1 MNILRKYHDIL
12 VNNLKEIYGE
22 SLNPNISLEFPKD
35 PSMGDISTNA
45 VMILTKELSLEK
57 DKIIKDVSDI
67 FYKTGDFKTIN
78 VVGSGFINLIFKDN
92 ILQDLILKI
101 LNKKEIFGH
110 SDLGKGK
117 KINIEY
123 VSANPTGPLHVG
135 HTRGAVFGDVLSNI
149 MEFVGFKV
157 CREYYIND
165 SGEQVNKLAHSTYIR
180 YLQALGEETKEIEDG
195 FYPGEYLIEL
205 GKTLKDQHNDK
216 FVNSPEEEWIDIF
229 RESSIEHIMN
239 LIKEDL
245 NSLGVHHDVFTS
257 EKYLLDSNIV
267 SSVYEELDR
276 KELLYEGI
284 STSPKGNNN
293 EEWTERKHILFKSK
307 KFGDDEDRVV
317 KKHDGSWT
325 YFMPDIAY
333 HKNKFD
339 RGFSQMINILGAD
352 HSGYISRMKSAI
364 KAITQDKAI
373 FDIKTCQLV
382 KLTRG
387 GQPVKM
393 SKRSGNFITLKE
405 IIEEVGSDAIRFMMV
420 SRKGEAKLDFDF
432 ELFKKENNDNPV
444 FYVQYAHARICSL
457 LKNASN
463 SLKIDIDDNL
473 LANSNLS
480 LLNNKIEL
488 DIIKLIASYPKIVEQ
503 AASHKEPHRVPF
515 YLRDL
520 SSAFHQYWNLKI
532 NDERVKIVDE
542 NDIEST
548 LSRLTLLRV
557 VAITISSALSILGIK
572 ALNELR

>member
-12 VNNLKEIYGE
+12 VNNLKEIYGK

-57 DKIIKDVSDI
+57 DKLIKDVSHI
-67 FYKTGDFKTIN
+67 FNKTGDFKTIN

-92 ILQDLILKI
+92 ILRDLILEI

-149 MEFVGFKV
+149 MEFVGFEV

-180 YLQALGEETKEIEDG
+180 YLQALGEKTKEIEDG

-205 GKTLKDQHNDK
+205 GATLKDQHNDK
-216 FVNSPEEEWIDIF
+216 FVNSPEDEWIDIF
-229 RESSIEHIMN
+229 REASIEHIMN
-239 LIKEDL
+239 LIKKDL

-267 SSVYEELDR
+267 SSVYEELDK

-284 STSPKGNNN
+284 STPPKANNN

-333 HKNKFD
+333 HKNKYD

-382 KLTRG
+382 KLTRN

-393 SKRSGNFITLKE
+393 SKRSGDFITLKE
-405 IIEEVGSDAIRFMMV
+405 ILDEVGSDAIRFMMV

-463 SLKIDIDDNL
+463 NLKIDIDDNL
-473 LANSNLS
+473 LSNSDLS

-488 DIIKLIASYPKIVEQ
+488 EIIKLIASYPKIVEQ
-503 AASHKEPHRVPF
+503 AASHKEPHRVSF

>member
-1 MNILRKYHDIL
+1 
-12 VNNLKEIYGE
+12 
-22 SLNPNISLEFPKD
+22 
-35 PSMGDISTNA
+35 
-45 VMILTKELSLEK
+45 
-57 DKIIKDVSDI
+57 
-67 FYKTGDFKTIN
+67 
-78 VVGSGFINLIFKDN
+78 
-92 ILQDLILKI
+92 
-101 LNKKEIFGH
+101 
-110 SDLGKGK
+110 
-117 KINIEY
+117 
-123 VSANPTGPLHVG
+123 
-135 HTRGAVFGDVLSNI
+135 
-149 MEFVGFKV
+149 
-157 CREYYIND
+157 
-165 SGEQVNKLAHSTYIR
+165 
-180 YLQALGEETKEIEDG
+180 
-195 FYPGEYLIEL
+195 
-205 GKTLKDQHNDK
+205 
-216 FVNSPEEEWIDIF
+216 
-229 RESSIEHIMN
+229 
-239 LIKEDL
+239 
-245 NSLGVHHDVFTS
+245 LGVHHDVFTS

-267 SSVYEELDR
+267 SSVYEELDK

-284 STSPKGNNN
+284 STPPKANNN
-293 EEWTERKHILFKSK
+293 EEWTARKHILFKSK

-333 HKNKFD
+333 HKNKYD

-382 KLTRG
+382 KLTRN

-393 SKRSGNFITLKE
+393 SKRSGDFITLKE
-405 IIEEVGSDAIRFMMV
+405 ILDEVGSDAIRFMMV

-463 SLKIDIDDNL
+463 NLKIDIDDNL
-473 LANSNLS
+473 LSNSDLS

-488 DIIKLIASYPKIVEQ
+488 EIIKLIASYPKIVEQ
-503 AASHKEPHRVPF
+503 AASHKEPHRVSF